1 MRWFGKR
8 HAAGKPATPTLADTQ
23 RWLDQLHWHTTRRL
37 HGLRQG
43 QHTSVLRGQGLDLAD
58 LREYLPQDDVRHIDW
73 NVTARLQQAHVRVFH
88 DDRDLAAW
96 FVVDASASSAFGSTG
111 QSMQRMAQGYVG
123 ILARLL
129 LRQGNR
135 VGAVV
140 HTGQPGGMRVLPPK
154 AGPNQLWRLTQVLL
168 AASPNTPSQPKQ
180 TSPQG
185 LQTDLARMLREAA
198 QLVKSRSA
206 VFVVSDFIAQPG
218 WEAALG
224 QLALRHDV
232 IAVHLIDPMQ
242 RELPNVGLLPMR
254 DPETGE
260 QLWVDTANPKLRA
273 RHAQLVAEQDA
284 RTTQAFARAGVDVLE
299 LATDEDLPQAV
310 VRQLRMRQAPRA
322 AASSG
327 EAARG

>member
-8 HAAGKPATPTLADTQ
+8 NAARTAPTQTLADTQ

-58 LREYLPQDDVRHIDW
+58 LREYQPQDDVRHIDW
-73 NVTARLQQAHVRVFH
+73 NVTARLQQPHVRVFH

-96 FVVDASASSAFGSTG
+96 FVVDASASSSFGSTG

-123 ILARLL
+123 TLARLL

-140 HTGQPGGMRVLPPK
+140 HTGQAGGMQVLPPK

-168 AASPNTPSQPKQ
+168 AAGPNTPTPK
-180 TSPQG
+180 SPAGQ
-185 LQTDLARMLREAA
+185 QTDLARMLREAA
-198 QLVKSRSA
+198 QLVRSRSA

-242 RELPNVGLLPMR
+242 RALPNVGLLPMR

-284 RTTQAFARAGVDVLE
+284 RNAQAFARAGVDVLE

-310 VRQLRMRQAPRA
+310 VRQLHMRQAPRA
-322 AASSG
+322 AAAAHASG
-327 EAARG
+327 AAHG

>member
-8 HAAGKPATPTLADTQ
+8 KAARPAPTPTLPDTQ

-58 LREYLPQDDVRHIDW
+58 LREYQPQDDVRHIDW
-73 NVTARLQQAHVRVFH
+73 NVTARLQQPHVRVFH

-96 FVVDASASSAFGSTG
+96 FVVDASASSSFGSTG

-123 ILARLL
+123 TLARLL
-129 LRQGNR
+129 LHQGNR

-140 HTGQPGGMRVLPPK
+140 HTGQAGGMQVLPPK

-168 AASPNTPSQPKQ
+168 AAEPNTPTRK
-180 TSPQG
+180 SPAGQ
-185 LQTDLARMLREAA
+185 QTDLARMLREAA
-198 QLVKSRSA
+198 QLVRSRSA

-284 RTTQAFARAGVDVLE
+284 RTAQAFARAGVDVLE

-310 VRQLRMRQAPRA
+310 LRQLRMRQAPRA
-322 AASSG
+322 AAAANVR
-327 EAARG
+327 EASHG

>member
-8 HAAGKPATPTLADTQ
+8 KAARPAPTPTLADTQ

-58 LREYLPQDDVRHIDW
+58 LREYQPQDDVRHIDW
-73 NVTARLQQAHVRVFH
+73 NVTARLQQPHVRVFH

-123 ILARLL
+123 TLARLL

-140 HTGQPGGMRVLPPK
+140 HTGLAGGMQVLPPK

-168 AASPNTPSQPKQ
+168 AAGSNTPPMN
-180 TSPQG
+180 PQG
-185 LQTDLARMLREAA
+185 QQTDLARVLREAA
-198 QLVKSRSA
+198 QLVRSRSA

-242 RELPNVGLLPMR
+242 RALPNVGLLPMR
-254 DPETGE
+254 DPETSE

-284 RTTQAFARAGVDVLE
+284 RNAQAFARAGVDVLE

-310 VRQLRMRQAPRA
+310 VRQLHMRQAPRA
-322 AASSG
+322 AAAAHASG
-327 EAARG
+327 AAHG

>member
-8 HAAGKPATPTLADTQ
+8 NAARPAPTPSLADTQ

-58 LREYLPQDDVRHIDW
+58 LREYQPQDDVRHIDW
-73 NVTARLQQAHVRVFH
+73 NVTARLQQPHVRVFH

-96 FVVDASASSAFGSTG
+96 FVVDASASSSFGSTG

-123 ILARLL
+123 TLARLL

-140 HTGQPGGMRVLPPK
+140 HTGQAGGMQALPPK

-168 AASPNTPSQPKQ
+168 AAGPNTPTQK
-180 TSPQG
+180 SPAGQ
-185 LQTDLARMLREAA
+185 QTDLARVLREAA
-198 QLVKSRSA
+198 QLVRSRSA

-242 RELPNVGLLPMR
+242 RALPNVGLLPMR

-284 RTTQAFARAGVDVLE
+284 RNAQAFARAGVDVLE

-310 VRQLRMRQAPRA
+310 VRQLHMRQAPRA
-322 AASSG
+322 AAAAHASG
-327 EAARG
+327 AAHG

>member
-8 HAAGKPATPTLADTQ
+8 KAARPAPTPTLADTQ

-58 LREYLPQDDVRHIDW
+58 LREYQPQDDVRHIDW
-73 NVTARLQQAHVRVFH
+73 NVTARLQQPHVRVFH

-96 FVVDASASSAFGSTG
+96 FVVDASASSSFGSTG

-123 ILARLL
+123 TLARLL

-140 HTGQPGGMRVLPPK
+140 HTGQAGGMQVLPPK
-154 AGPNQLWRLTQVLL
+154 AGSKQLWRLTQVLL
-168 AASPNTPSQPKQ
+168 AAGSNTPPMN
-180 TSPQG
+180 PQG
-185 LQTDLARMLREAA
+185 QQTDLARMLREAA
-198 QLVKSRSA
+198 QLVRSRSA

-260 QLWVDTANPKLRA
+260 QLWVDTANPRLRA

-284 RTTQAFARAGVDVLE
+284 RTAHAFARAGVDVLE

-310 VRQLRMRQAPRA
+310 LRQLRMRQAPRA
-322 AASSG
+322 AAAAS
-327 EAARG
+327 ARGASHG